1 MTKKFFALF
10 IITAILLSAC
20 GDTAQ
25 STENTQAAPQTTST
39 TEALNETEHQTVP
52 TAEPPE
58 ATSSDGSID
67 VEQGL
72 LNVEL
77 TIPKDLVG
85 EATQEDL
92 DAVCAEYG
100 FKSIILNED
109 GSATYTMSKQQHQEL
124 LEEYRAQTNASLAE
138 MVGSE
143 DYPTFTDIKSNDD
156 FTEFT
161 VTTTSTELDMQ
172 ESFSVIQFYL
182 YGGLYAAFNGTPDSD
197 ISVTFINADSGKV
210 IKTANSSEMN

>member
-20 GDTAQ
+20 GNTAQ

-39 TEALNETEHQTVP
+39 IEALNETEPQTLP
-52 TAEPPE
+52 TAESPE
-58 ATSSDGSID
+58 VAASNGSIE

-72 LNVEL
+72 FNVEL

-85 EATQEDL
+85 ENTQEDL
-92 DAVCAEYG
+92 DAICAEYG
-100 FKSIILNED
+100 FKSILLNED
-109 GSATYTMSKQQHQEL
+109 GSATYTMSKQQHQDL
-124 LEEYRAQTNASLAE
+124 LEEYRAQINAGLTE
-138 MVGSE
+138 MLNSE

-161 VTTTSTELDMQ
+161 ITTTSTELDMQ

-182 YGGLYAAFNGTPDSD
+182 YGGLYAAFNGTPDSN
-197 ISVTFINADSGKV
+197 ISVTFINADSKEV
-210 IKTANSSEMN
+210 IETANSSEMN

>member
-20 GDTAQ
+20 GNTAQ

-39 TEALNETEHQTVP
+39 IEALTETEPQTLP
-52 TAEPPE
+52 TAESPE
-58 ATSSDGSID
+58 AAASNGSIE

-72 LNVEL
+72 FNVEL

-85 EATQEDL
+85 ETTQEDL
-92 DAVCAEYG
+92 DAICAEYG
-100 FKSIILNED
+100 FKSILLNED
-109 GSATYTMSKQQHQEL
+109 GSATYTMSKQQHQDL
-124 LEEYRAQTNASLAE
+124 LEEYRAQINAGLTE
-138 MVGSE
+138 MLNSE

-161 VTTTSTELDMQ
+161 ITTTSTELDMQ

-182 YGGLYAAFNGTPDSD
+182 YGGLYAAFNGTPDSN
-197 ISVTFINADSGKV
+197 ISVTFINADSKEV
-210 IKTANSSEMN
+210 IETANSSEMN